1 MEKDVRMKEVNLM
14 THHRSGSNCAPFRFA
29 VMLFLLCCGWILPG
43 SPGAEESAV
52 SGPEIATPQAADA
65 ETIHIGYGADPGDVG
80 LALARKVY
88 SVAFGRV
95 GKRVKISSMPGER
108 SLIEANAGR
117 LDGDATRF
125 GSACVED
132 QYSNLIRVRE
142 PLLVSNTSVFS
153 IQISAEIQSWSGL
166 AELSPRVVFIRGY
179 KLVESRLFATGLQ
192 DRAFKVADHANAL
205 RFLTAGRA
213 DVLISTE
220 PSVRTFLDQP
230 EFRSSGIRRIGVLER
245 ASPYLYLHK
254 RHAVLAERM
263 AEVLREMKADGTYRR
278 LFQGFTRDSNPKHTE
293 GYWLQEENGS
303 SGNFEPPPGQPER
316 RINPDAPAPP
326 SATDAP

>member
-1 MEKDVRMKEVNLM
+1 MFPVRL
-14 THHRSGSNCAPFRFA
+14 
-29 VMLFLLCCGWILPG
+29 
-43 SPGAEESAV
+43 GAEDRGISDPDIFAGGASAL
-52 SGPEIATPQAADA
+52 
-65 ETIHIGYGADPGDVG
+65 ETIHLGFAANPADVG
-80 LALARKVY
+80 LALARKIY
-88 SVAFGRV
+88 PVAFGRA
-95 GKRVKISSMPGER
+95 GKRVRISSMPGER

-125 GSACVED
+125 GGACVEN
-132 QYSNLIRVRE
+132 QYPNLIRVRE

-166 AELSPRVVFIRGY
+166 AELSPRVVYIRGY
-179 KLVESRLFATGLQ
+179 KLVESRLLATGLR

-230 EFRSSGIRRIGVLER
+230 EFRGSGIRRIGVLER
-245 ASPYLYLHK
+245 DSPYLYLHK
-254 RHAVLAERM
+254 RHAALAERM
-263 AEVLREMKADGTYRR
+263 GEVLREMKADGTYRG
-278 LFQGFTRDSNPKHTE
+278 LFQEFTRNLNPKHAE
-293 GYWLQEENGS
+293 GYWLQEEKDS

-326 SATDAP
+326 SATDEP